1 MMRLSCLTLSFQNQF
16 KQGKMDIFKF
26 IQQCRA
32 LNFDGIDPHMNNLG
46 GTEKDHLKKVRRLA
60 LDSGLSIASMCV
72 STEFG
77 RDAAAVPAQIEK
89 AREAMEV
96 GMMLGAP
103 VLRVFVGSPP
113 SPDKTEEAFQRGADA
128 LRKCAEYGAEMG
140 MPVALQN
147 HSGLTSTGDDML
159 KFYKTVNHPNFTLLL
174 DTGHFTG
181 REGPNGPKLAGHTY
195 DHYYRSIEQVATL
208 TQFVRAKLYQLDDQG
223 VEKFID
229 YKRVFNILRSV
240 HYNGF
245 VSLVYE
251 GKEDEMTAMPR
262 GTRFL
267 RSHVSAC

>member
-1 MMRLSCLTLSFQNQF
+1 
-16 KQGKMDIFKF
+16 MDIFKF

-46 GTEKDHLKKVRRLA
+46 GTGKDHLKKVRRMA

-89 AREAMEV
+89 AREAIEV

-103 VLRVFVGSPP
+103 VLRVFVGSAPTP
-113 SPDKTEEAFQRGADA
+113 EKTEEAFQRGADA

-181 REGPNGPKLAGHTY
+181 RDGPNGP
-195 DHYYRSIEQVATL
+195 R
-208 TQFVRAKLYQLDDQG
+208 
-223 VEKFID
+223 
-229 YKRVFNILRSV
+229 
-240 HYNGF
+240 
-245 VSLVYE
+245 SLVTPMITTTGASSRLRRSPSSCAPNSTCSTIRASRSLSITSASLTSCEACTTTGSSVSY
-251 GKEDEMTAMPR
+251 
-262 GTRFL
+262 TRV
-267 RSHVSAC
+267 RRTR